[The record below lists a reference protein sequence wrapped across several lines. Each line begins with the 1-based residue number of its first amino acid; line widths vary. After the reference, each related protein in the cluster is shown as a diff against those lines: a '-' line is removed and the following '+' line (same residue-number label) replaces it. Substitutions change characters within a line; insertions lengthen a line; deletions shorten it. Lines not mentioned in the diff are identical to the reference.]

1 MRDAI
6 TAQERLLI
14 PLRYLATG
22 ETFRSLQFLFRVS
35 RSSISKIVK
44 ETCVCL
50 TKALRSYVKL
60 PSTKAHW
67 LEVSN
72 QFERRWNFP
81 HAIGAIDGKHVS
93 IRAPGNSGSDYYNYK
108 QFHSIVLL
116 VIVDAD
122 YNFLFADAG
131 GKGGISDGGIFRNS
145 RLFQKLENKLLDI
158 PDPQPLRLP
167 YSIPVPYFL
176 LGDKAFAFSD
186 YCIRPFGGIHSPG
199 SYQRIFNYRHS
210 RA

>member
-1 MRDAI
+1 M
-6 TAQERLLI
+6 
-14 PLRYLATG
+14 G
-22 ETFRSLQFLFRVS
+22 EEVQ
-35 RSSISKIVK
+35 
-44 ETCVCL
+44 
-50 TKALRSYVKL
+50 L
-60 PSTKAHW
+60 PSTKTHS

-131 GKGGISDGGIFRNS
+131 GKGDIRV
-145 RLFQKLENKLLDI
+145 LVCLLKMLWAYLQI
-158 PDPQPLRLP
+158 GFK
-167 YSIPVPYFL
+167 Y
-176 LGDKAFAFSD
+176 
-186 YCIRPFGGIHSPG
+186 
-199 SYQRIFNYRHS
+199 
-210 RA
+210 